1 MYYHNFIIYR
11 TENSLNSTQVGVVV
25 LEKVVPSVQVIVLLP
40 LSRNPS
46 SHDTVSTVP
55 ASTGNVAS
63 VVSWFQAGS
72 RLVHGTIALGHVV
85 SVKLKFEKGFI
96 I

>member
-1 MYYHNFIIYR
+1 M
-11 TENSLNSTQVGVVV
+11 
-25 LEKVVPSVQVIVLLP
+25 VPSVQVIVLLP

-72 RLVHGTIALGHVV
+72 IPIHCSIV
-85 SVKLKFEKGFI
+85 SVECDALTKFPKFNLYQSFNI
-96 I
+96 VKRKY